1 MILSSFSARVWIES
15 KPKSINTLTVN
26 NPYILTIIFTLF
38 QWHLGQVA
46 DMLSSDEKGMLILGL
61 INFILLIFEV
71 LFIYY
76 VIKVNAR
83 YFLDQITDNN
93 PTYENSSEIYTLLL
107 VLLLIFTIVLFL
119 SSITFTVL
127 GFKVFRKI
135 LRFSREV
142 VLIIPI
148 RDLEEPLEDEDV
160 V

>member
-1 MILSSFSARVWIES
+1 
-15 KPKSINTLTVN
+15 
-26 NPYILTIIFTLF
+26 
-38 QWHLGQVA
+38 
-46 DMLSSDEKGMLILGL
+46 MLSSDEKGILILGF

-71 LFIYY
+71 PFIYY

-83 YFLDQITDNN
+83 YFLDQINYND
-93 PTYENSSEIYTLLL
+93 PTHENSSEIYTLLL
-107 VLLLIFTIVLFL
+107 VLLLIFTFVLLL

-148 RDLEEPLEDEDV
+148 RQLEEPLEDEDV

>member
-1 MILSSFSARVWIES
+1 MENKPYALNKIL
-15 KPKSINTLTVN
+15 
-26 NPYILTIIFTLF
+26 FTLF

-46 DMLSSDEKGMLILGL
+46 DMLSRDEKGILFLGFV
-61 INFILLIFEV
+61 NFILLV
-71 LFIYY
+71 LQIPFVYY

-83 YFLDQITDNN
+83 YFLDQINDTDS
-93 PTYENSSEIYTLLL
+93 THENSSEIYTLLL

-119 SSITFTVL
+119 SSVTFTAL
-127 GFKVFRKI
+127 GLKVFRKI

-148 RDLEEPLEDEDV
+148 RHLEEPLEDEHV

>member
-1 MILSSFSARVWIES
+1 MECAYITASNQSQRLS
-15 KPKSINTLTVN
+15 
-26 NPYILTIIFTLF
+26 LTIVFTLF

-46 DMLSSDEKGMLILGL
+46 DMLSSDEKGILVLGFV
-61 INFILLIFEV
+61 NFILLILEV
-71 LFIYY
+71 PFVYY

-83 YFLDQITDNN
+83 YFLDQINDTDS
-93 PTYENSSEIYTLLL
+93 THETSSEIYTLLL
-107 VLLLIFTIVLFL
+107 VLLLIFTIALFM

-148 RDLEEPLEDEDV
+148 RHLEEPLGDEHV

>member
-1 MILSSFSARVWIES
+1 MVN
-15 KPKSINTLTVN
+15 KPYALNK
-26 NPYILTIIFTLF
+26 IIFTLF

-46 DMLSSDEKGMLILGL
+46 DMLSRDEKGILFLGFV
-61 INFILLIFEV
+61 NFILLV
-71 LFIYY
+71 LQIPFVYY

-83 YFLDQITDNN
+83 YFLDQINDTDS
-93 PTYENSSEIYTLLL
+93 THENSSEIYTLLL

-119 SSITFTVL
+119 SSVTFTAL
-127 GFKVFRKI
+127 GLKVFRKI

-148 RDLEEPLEDEDV
+148 RHLEEPLEDEHV

>member
-1 MILSSFSARVWIES
+1 M
-15 KPKSINTLTVN
+15 VN
-26 NPYILTIIFTLF
+26 NPYALNKITSTLF

-46 DMLSSDEKGMLILGL
+46 DMLSRDEKGILFLGFV
-61 INFILLIFEV
+61 NFILLV
-71 LFIYY
+71 LQIPFVYY

-83 YFLDQITDNN
+83 YFLDQINDTDS
-93 PTYENSSEIYTLLL
+93 THENSSEIYTLLL

-119 SSITFTVL
+119 SSVTFTAL
-127 GFKVFRKI
+127 GLKVFRKI

-148 RDLEEPLEDEDV
+148 RHLEEPLEDEHV

>member
-1 MILSSFSARVWIES
+1 M
-15 KPKSINTLTVN
+15 VN
-26 NPYILTIIFTLF
+26 NPYALNKIIFTLF

-46 DMLSSDEKGMLILGL
+46 DLLSRDEKGILFLGFV
-61 INFILLIFEV
+61 NFILLV
-71 LFIYY
+71 LQIPFVYY

-83 YFLDQITDNN
+83 YFLDQINDTDS
-93 PTYENSSEIYTLLL
+93 THENSSEIYTLLL

-119 SSITFTVL
+119 SSVTFTAL
-127 GFKVFRKI
+127 GLKVFRKI

-148 RDLEEPLEDEDV
+148 RHLEEPLEDEHV

>member
-1 MILSSFSARVWIES
+1 MVN
-15 KPKSINTLTVN
+15 KPYALNK
-26 NPYILTIIFTLF
+26 IIFTLF

-46 DMLSSDEKGMLILGL
+46 DLLSRDEKGILFLGFV
-61 INFILLIFEV
+61 NFILLV
-71 LFIYY
+71 LQIPFVYY

-83 YFLDQITDNN
+83 YFLDQINDTDS
-93 PTYENSSEIYTLLL
+93 THENSSEIYTLLL

-119 SSITFTVL
+119 SSVTFTAL
-127 GFKVFRKI
+127 GLKVFRKI

-148 RDLEEPLEDEDV
+148 RHLEEPLEDEHV